1 MAVLLTFTCG
11 VGSVKAG
18 RPPGPNWP
26 GAHSHLPP
34 LPTGAQEAACSPL
47 AWAAGFSPTGTY
59 FFFRKLIWD
68 VNY

>member
-34 LPTGAQEAACSPL
+34 FHRGPRSSLLPSGLGSWIL
-47 AWAAGFSPTGTY
+47 TY
-59 FFFRKLIWD
+59 WHFFFSRKLIWD
-68 VNY
+68 INY